1 MQRGHLEL
9 QMKSDLDE
17 SLQYLYYLFQ
27 IISSRNQS
35 IIKILQHLLAI
46 VTNENSFAC
55 SRTQAVTMFI
65 VVSRY
70 NNNTITSIFV
80 KRHKV
85 VTSEAQRK
93 QSSSVQ
99 YRQKQLTLCKDSGEK
114 ALMVRFAYNLTLSNL
129 EQTKISWT

>member
-1 MQRGHLEL
+1 
-9 QMKSDLDE
+9 
-17 SLQYLYYLFQ
+17 
-27 IISSRNQS
+27 
-35 IIKILQHLLAI
+35 
-46 VTNENSFAC
+46 
-55 SRTQAVTMFI
+55 MFI

-70 NNNTITSIFV
+70 NNNTKQSIFV
-80 KRHKV
+80 KV